1 MSVPEA
7 HFRLPAPLP
16 VIIAQQER
24 IQAAQR
30 DLVLHVVQDNI
41 QALALHRVKRVK
53 QESIRQEE
61 LGLVVF
67 V

>member
-1 MSVPEA
+1 
-7 HFRLPAPLP
+7 